1 MDRRRMSS
9 QQTNQM
15 EERMWGVLRPF
26 FSKKG
31 EAAAARR
38 LNHGLWK
45 APHVSQI
52 CHWDCGVSC
61 AQMVLRGLGR
71 EAERSS
77 LLASLGTRS
86 VWTIDLAMLLHRQG
100 VRRVKSRGAVGFMYG
115 TRTAGVTE
123 AYSTI
128 DFYRANFDHD
138 APRVQSLFKAA
149 EEANVGAVQKAF
161 SWQELAVLV
170 SSYNYVAIVLVDSR
184 YLHPT
189 SYRGSTAAAAAA
201 AAAPALTPSAPVLVP
216 PSPFLAPPSPA
227 AADAV
232 GSTPPRQS
240 WSTPKRHREEAE
252 EGAGVRWWGGSGEFS
267 AGAGDGAR
275 RRRKRPAAARATPMD
290 GSPGG
295 PREAL
300 GAASGANAALPSP
313 LSARD
318 ANTGHLRLSPAVG
331 DDGGDMAVFVTPP
344 APKSGR
350 KYLAGDLGASSRA
363 GGTAGAISQQG
374 GENGRRSDLT
384 SAEPSVQS
392 AMPSAAGPVSPP
404 VPPQS
409 PSPAGSPRGS
419 PPPILVASPPPLNA
433 AGLMSPPAS
442 GGDRAASPPTDSSYC
457 GHYILLVGWS
467 EADGVFI
474 ARDPALPSSTPS
486 TATAP
491 GGAGGVDPNAHACIA
506 LTPEALDRARRSYG
520 TDEDVLVIDL
530 ARSRKGGVPTAPLA
544 AAAAATAL
552 AASAASS
559 AAAASAMVGI
569 LAMAAAA
576 AAAGAEAS
584 GFKEWAWPD
593 RAAWFSGHHAAVV
606 DTAANVDGTG
616 GAGAS
621 GGDGVVGRRGVPL
634 SGAESAARRLASLLS
649 LAASGLRFPTVGD
662 AYRGPGVLRGNGATG
677 GGGGG
682 GGGGSGSGSGA
693 DAKEKEEQER
703 WAVRMASAMLLEGG
717 RRAVYTM
724 EGLLQGGRR
733 AAYTM
738 EGFLQGGA
746 NTMEG
751 LLQGGRRAAYTMEGL
766 LEGGRRA
773 AYNLRDQLADVAD
786 APGGAGAECC
796 SIAVLTSP
804 GSPVS
809 PARLPVVSPA

>member
-1 MDRRRMSS
+1 MERRKMSS
-9 QQTNQM
+9 EHTNHV

-100 VRRVKSRGAVGFMYG
+100 DPLFMYG
-115 TRTAGVTE
+115 TRTVGVTE

-149 EEANVGAVQKAF
+149 EEANVGAVQKTF

-170 SSYNYVAIVLVDSR
+170 SSYNYAAIVLVDSR
-184 YLHPT
+184 YLHAT
-189 SYRGSTAAAAAA
+189 SYRGSTAAAAA
-201 AAAPALTPSAPVLVP
+201 PALAPSAPVLGP
-216 PSPFLAPPSPA
+216 PSPYLAPPSPA
-227 AADAV
+227 AVDAV
-232 GSTPPRQS
+232 ESTPPQQS

-252 EGAGVRWWGGSGEFS
+252 EEAGARGWGGSGEFA
-267 AGAGDGAR
+267 AGAGDAVR
-275 RRRKRPAAARATPMD
+275 RRRKRPAPAGATPIER
-290 GSPGG
+290 SLGG

-300 GAASGANAALPSP
+300 GAASGASAALASP

-363 GGTAGAISQQG
+363 GGTAGVISQQG
-374 GENGRRSDLT
+374 GENGRRDDQM
-384 SAEPSVQS
+384 SAEPPVQS
-392 AMPSAAGPVSPP
+392 AMPSATGPVSPP
-404 VPPQS
+404 VSAQA

-419 PPPILVASPPPLNA
+419 PPPILVGSPPPLKA
-433 AGLMSPPAS
+433 AGLVSPPAS
-442 GGDRAASPPTDSSYC
+442 GGDRAASSPKDSSYC

-467 EADGVFI
+467 EADRVFI
-474 ARDPALPSSTPS
+474 ARDPALTSSTPS
-486 TATAP
+486 MATAP
-491 GGAGGVDPNAHACIA
+491 GGAGGGDPNAHACIA

-593 RAAWFSGHHAAVV
+593 RAAWFSGHHAAIV
-606 DTAANVDGTG
+606 DSAADVDGTG

-621 GGDGVVGRRGVPL
+621 GGDKVVGRRGMPL

-662 AYRGPGVLRGNGATG
+662 AYRGPGILWGSGATG
-677 GGGGG
+677 GGGDG
-682 GGGGSGSGSGA
+682 GGGGSGSGSGSGSGA
-693 DAKEKEEQER
+693 DVEEKEEQER
-703 WAVRMASAMLLEGG
+703 WAVRTASAMLLEGG

-796 SIAVLTSP
+796 SIAVLTAP

-809 PARLPVVSPA
+809 PARMPVVSPA

>member
-1 MDRRRMSS
+1 M
-9 QQTNQM
+9 
-15 EERMWGVLRPF
+15 
-26 FSKKG
+26 
-31 EAAAARR
+31 
-38 LNHGLWK
+38 
-45 APHVSQI
+45 
-52 CHWDCGVSC
+52 
-61 AQMVLRGLGR
+61 
-71 EAERSS
+71 
-77 LLASLGTRS
+77 
-86 VWTIDLAMLLHRQG
+86 
-100 VRRVKSRGAVGFMYG
+100 
-115 TRTAGVTE
+115 
-123 AYSTI
+123 
-128 DFYRANFDHD
+128 
-138 APRVQSLFKAA
+138 
-149 EEANVGAVQKAF
+149 
-161 SWQELAVLV
+161 LV
-170 SSYNYVAIVLVDSR
+170 SSYNYAAIVLVDSR

-189 SYRGSTAAAAAA
+189 SYRGPTAAAA
-201 AAAPALTPSAPVLVP
+201 PVLTPSAPVPGP
-216 PSPFLAPPSPA
+216 PSPLLAPPSPA
-227 AADAV
+227 TAAAAV
-232 GSTPPRQS
+232 ELTPPAQS

-252 EGAGVRWWGGSGEFS
+252 EEAGVRGWGGSEEFS

-275 RRRKRPAAARATPMD
+275 RRRKRPAANRATPID
-290 GSPGG
+290 VSPGG
-295 PREAL
+295 PKEAL
-300 GAASGANAALPSP
+300 GAASGATAALPAP
-313 LSARD
+313 LRARD
-318 ANTGHLRLSPAVG
+318 ANTGHLRLSPAVV
-331 DDGGDMAVFVTPP
+331 DDGGDMTVFVTPP

-350 KYLAGDLGASSRA
+350 KYLAGDLG
-363 GGTAGAISQQG
+363 TAGVMSQQW
-374 GENGRRSDLT
+374 GENGSRGDRA
-384 SAEPSVQS
+384 SAEPPVQRT
-392 AMPSAAGPVSPP
+392 MPSATGPVSPP
-404 VPPQS
+404 VTLHA

-419 PPPILVASPPPLNA
+419 PPPIMVASPPPLKA
-433 AGLMSPPAS
+433 AGRVSPPPAT
-442 GGDRAASPPTDSSYC
+442 GGDGAASPPKDSSYC

-486 TATAP
+486 TATA
-491 GGAGGVDPNAHACIA
+491 AGGGDPNAHACIA

-593 RAAWFSGHHAAVV
+593 RAAWFSGQHA
-606 DTAANVDGTG
+606 TAADVDGTG
-616 GAGAS
+616 GRVAS
-621 GGDGVVGRRGVPL
+621 GGDEVVGRRGVPL

-662 AYRGPGVLRGNGATG
+662 AYRAPGVLRGNGTG
-677 GGGGG
+677 GGGDGG
-682 GGGGSGSGSGA
+682 GAGSGA
-693 DAKEKEEQER
+693 DAEEKEEQER

-717 RRAVYTM
+717 RRAAYTM
-724 EGLLQGGRR
+724 EGLLEGGRR

-809 PARLPVVSPA
+809 PARMPVVSPA

>member
-1 MDRRRMSS
+1 
-9 QQTNQM
+9 M

-100 VRRVKSRGAVGFMYG
+100 VRFMYG

-149 EEANVGAVQKAF
+149 
-161 SWQELAVLV
+161 
-170 SSYNYVAIVLVDSR
+170 
-184 YLHPT
+184 
-189 SYRGSTAAAAAA
+189 
-201 AAAPALTPSAPVLVP
+201 
-216 PSPFLAPPSPA
+216 
-227 AADAV
+227 
-232 GSTPPRQS
+232 
-240 WSTPKRHREEAE
+240 
-252 EGAGVRWWGGSGEFS
+252 
-267 AGAGDGAR
+267 
-275 RRRKRPAAARATPMD
+275 
-290 GSPGG
+290 
-295 PREAL
+295 
-300 GAASGANAALPSP
+300 
-313 LSARD
+313 
-318 ANTGHLRLSPAVG
+318 RL
-331 DDGGDMAVFVTPP
+331 
-344 APKSGR
+344 
-350 KYLAGDLGASSRA
+350 
-363 GGTAGAISQQG
+363 
-374 GENGRRSDLT
+374 E
-384 SAEPSVQS
+384 
-392 AMPSAAGPVSPP
+392 
-404 VPPQS
+404 
-409 PSPAGSPRGS
+409 
-419 PPPILVASPPPLNA
+419 
-433 AGLMSPPAS
+433 SPPAS
-442 GGDRAASPPTDSSYC
+442 GGDRAASPPRDSSYC

-491 GGAGGVDPNAHACIA
+491 GGAGGGDPNAHACIA

-606 DTAANVDGTG
+606 DSAANVDGTG

-621 GGDGVVGRRGVPL
+621 GGDEVVGRRGVPL

-662 AYRGPGVLRGNGATG
+662 AYRGPGVLWGNGAT
-677 GGGGG
+677 GGGG
-682 GGGGSGSGSGA
+682 GGGGSGSGSGSGA
-693 DAKEKEEQER
+693 DAEEKEEQER

>member
-1 MDRRRMSS
+1 MDRRKMSS
-9 QQTNQM
+9 KQTNQM

-100 VRRVKSRGAVGFMYG
+100 VRQVMSMLTVRFMYG

-138 APRVQSLFKAA
+138 APRVQSLFKVA

-170 SSYNYVAIVLVDSR
+170 SSYNYAAIVLVDSR

-189 SYRGSTAAAAAA
+189 SYRGSTAAAV
-201 AAAPALTPSAPVLVP
+201 AAAPALTPSAPVLGP

-232 GSTPPRQS
+232 ESTPPQQS

-252 EGAGVRWWGGSGEFS
+252 EKAGVRGWGDSGELS

-275 RRRKRPAAARATPMD
+275 RRRKRPAAKGATPID
-290 GSPGG
+290 RSPGG
-295 PREAL
+295 AL
-300 GAASGANAALPSP
+300 GAASGANAALASP

-344 APKSGR
+344 APRSGR
-350 KYLAGDLGASSRA
+350 KYLAGDLGACSRA
-363 GGTAGAISQQG
+363 GGTVGVISQQG
-374 GENGRRSDLT
+374 GENGRRGDRM
-384 SAEPSVQS
+384 SAEPPVQS
-392 AMPSAAGPVSPP
+392 ATPSATGPVSPP
-404 VPPQS
+404 VPARA

-419 PPPILVASPPPLNA
+419 PPPILVASPPPLKA

-442 GGDRAASPPTDSSYC
+442 VGDRVASPPKDSSYC

-486 TATAP
+486 MATAP
-491 GGAGGVDPNAHACIA
+491 DGARGGDPNAHACIA

-530 ARSRKGGVPTAPLA
+530 ARSRKGGVPAAPLA

-593 RAAWFSGHHAAVV
+593 RAAWFSGHHASVV
-606 DTAANVDGTG
+606 DGAADVDGTG
-616 GAGAS
+616 GAGAGS
-621 GGDGVVGRRGVPL
+621 GDEVVGRRSVPL

-662 AYRGPGVLRGNGATG
+662 AYRGPGVLWGNGATG
-677 GGGGG
+677 GSGDGG
-682 GGGGSGSGSGA
+682 GSGSGA
-693 DAKEKEEQER
+693 DAEEKEEQER

-809 PARLPVVSPA
+809 PARMPVVSPA